1 VQASE
6 SHSWLSSAWRAD
18 WTAAVPQQHQAAPYQ
33 HQAAPDQHQGG
44 AAVAVP
50 VPAQHQ
56 GAAPM
61 IQQAVAGACTHE

>member
-1 VQASE
+1 VQRGTMQASE

-18 WTAAVPQQHQAAPYQ
+18 WTAAVPQQHQAAP
-33 HQAAPDQHQGG
+33 DQHQGA
-44 AAVAVP
+44 AAVA

-56 GAAPM
+56 GAAAV

>member
-18 WTAAVPQQHQAAPYQ
+18 WTAADWTAEVPQQ
-33 HQAAPDQHQGG
+33 HQAAPDQHQGA
-44 AAVAVP
+44 AAVA

-56 GAAPM
+56 GAAAV